1 MLEKEFDF
9 FKTNQESLVK
19 KYKGKILVI
28 VQEEVAGIYENN
40 LSAYLEAEKQH
51 GLGNFLIQTCED
63 GPQAYTVIIN
73 HD

>member
-40 LSAYLEAEKQH
+40 LFGFRLMRI
-51 GLGNFLIQTCED
+51 GTIQFFEIFQSTDTSIC
-63 GPQAYTVIIN
+63 
-73 HD
+73 